1 LSGFVELAFVYV
13 AAFFRS
19 VGCSQIVN
27 CLTSMDAVVC
37 SDLPQLP
44 TVADYWFDDRLTYER
59 QRRRLTK
66 MPGVVEVDLIISA
79 VDLTVD
85 EVMTDSITF

>member
-1 LSGFVELAFVYV
+1 MDLSSLLSFTLQH
-13 AAFFRS
+13 FFCS

-37 SDLPQLP
+37 SDLLQLP

-66 MPGVVEVDLIISA
+66 MLVAVEVDLIISA
-79 VDLTVD
+79 ADLTVD
-85 EVMTDSITF
+85 EVITDSITY

>member
-1 LSGFVELAFVYV
+1 
-13 AAFFRS
+13 
-19 VGCSQIVN
+19 
-27 CLTSMDAVVC
+27 MDAVVC